1 MKKLKKSL
9 LKNNLKT
16 IKKTRRRFISILIMA
31 FLGVGFFAG
40 LVASSPDMLDS
51 LDNYADNNNL
61 YDISILSTLGFTDE
75 DIEKIGEI
83 EGIEN
88 VYGVQTKDS
97 LTKIDVLPLSVDMY
111 IGVSIIPTISN
122 SLILKVGLSSALVS
136 VFSKTIFFPI

>member
-83 EGIEN
+83 DGIEN

-97 LTKIDVLPLSVDMY
+97 LTKID
-111 IGVSIIPTISN
+111 GKESIC
-122 SLILKVGLSSALVS
+122 KV
-136 VFSKTIFFPI
+136 IE

>member
-1 MKKLKKSL
+1 MKILKKSL

-83 EGIEN
+83 DGIQRKN
-88 VYGVQTKDS
+88 KYT
-97 LTKIDVLPLSVDMY
+97 
-111 IGVSIIPTISN
+111 SN
-122 SLILKVGLSSALVS
+122 NSGK
-136 VFSKTIFFPI
+136 KHRK

>member
-9 LKNNLKT
+9 LKNSLKT

-61 YDISILSTLGFTDE
+61 YDISILSTLG
-75 DIEKIGEI
+75 
-83 EGIEN
+83 
-88 VYGVQTKDS
+88 YR
-97 LTKIDVLPLSVDMY
+97 
-111 IGVSIIPTISN
+111 
-122 SLILKVGLSSALVS
+122 
-136 VFSKTIFFPI
+136 